1 MRVLSISV
9 HGLEMPVGECP
20 CIARGACPFLCP
32 WSAWCFVY
40 RTSAHVQI
48 RTTVLYVGTKKGRT
62 PTNHVRTMRVLSI
75 SVHGLEMPVGECPC
89 IASGAC
95 PFLCPWSAW
104 CFVYRTSA
112 HVQQIRTTVLYV
124 GTKKGRTPTNHVRTK
139 FHLIER
145 INGFP

>member
-9 HGLEMPVGECP
+9 HGLEMPVVECP

-40 RTSAHVQI
+40 
-48 RTTVLYVGTKKGRT
+48 
-62 PTNHVRTMRVLSI
+62 
-75 SVHGLEMPVGECPC
+75 C
-89 IASGAC
+89 
-95 PFLCPWSAW
+95 
-104 CFVYRTSA
+104 TSA

-124 GTKKGRTPTNHVRTK
+124 VGTKKGRPTNHVRTK

-145 INGFP
+145 MALRMVYLLCDLRCVKHGETHQLNPAELASRLL